1 MQFALK
7 KSQGSRRKKGQ
18 LVDGDLLEVAQLPK
32 YRADLESLEAVE
44 LLPPVLR
51 GEHDV
56 ALTIPA
62 RVG

>member
-1 MQFALK
+1 MHVVRAHL
-7 KSQGSRRKKGQ
+7 G
-18 LVDGDLLEVAQLPK
+18 LVDGDLLEVAQLPE
-32 YRADLESLEAVE
+32 YRADLKPLEAVE

-56 ALTIPA
+56 VLTIPA